1 MTAVLHFY
9 VPEINRMQGV
19 EGFDRMLFISK
30 DAENRLI

>member
-19 EGFDRMLFISK
+19 EGFDRMFSYQKTQKI
-30 DAENRLI
+30 D